1 MADLATRGLPEG
13 PSASRVRHHRYMS
26 RAWHDRVVALVS
38 TLLQLVRVQPGAGA
52 EPSPVTEVAGSLLA
66 IAGGAA
72 LLARRSRPTP
82 VMVTV
87 AALHLVQVLLL
98 GPVLPVLLIIA
109 AYSSARHGPPVRG
122 TVVALSSSAVALAAL
137 VLTGDASIVPLYASL
152 VLVAVLAGALGAA
165 GSARVASMARE
176 AVAEERLRLA
186 RDLHDIVGHGMTAIN
201 VQAGAARMALD
212 AGAEEQVRIALG
224 TIEQASQ
231 DVLREARWLV
241 GLIRDNPPR
250 PSLDDLPRLID
261 LARRNGLDVGIHVD
275 EAAPSC
281 PTATQEAAYRIVE
294 EALTNVLRHSTADRA
309 TVKVELADEMR
320 VEVRDF
326 ASPTGSGAG
335 EPTVGNGVRGMRERA
350 AAVGGELW
358 AGPDG
363 QQGGW
368 IVSARFPL
376 PPGRRGRER

>member
-1 MADLATRGLPEG
+1 
-13 PSASRVRHHRYMS
+13 MS

-38 TLLQLVRVQPGAGA
+38 TLLQLVRVQPGAGP

-66 IAGGAA
+66 IAGGVA

-122 TVVALSSSAVALAAL
+122 SVIALGSSAVALSAL

-309 TVKVELADEMR
+309 TVKVEVADELR

-326 ASPTGSGAG
+326 AAPTGSGAG
-335 EPTVGNGVRGMRERA
+335 EPIVGNGVRGMRERA
-350 AAVGGELW
+350 AAVDGELW

-376 PPGRRGRER
+376 PPGRPGRQR

>member
-1 MADLATRGLPEG
+1 
-13 PSASRVRHHRYMS
+13 
-26 RAWHDRVVALVS
+26 
-38 TLLQLVRVQPGAGA
+38 
-52 EPSPVTEVAGSLLA
+52 
-66 IAGGAA
+66 
-72 LLARRSRPTP
+72 
-82 VMVTV
+82 
-87 AALHLVQVLLL
+87 
-98 GPVLPVLLIIA
+98 
-109 AYSSARHGPPVRG
+109 
-122 TVVALSSSAVALAAL
+122 
-137 VLTGDASIVPLYASL
+137 
-152 VLVAVLAGALGAA
+152 
-165 GSARVASMARE
+165 MARE

-241 GLIRDNPPR
+241 GLIRDNTPR

-309 TVKVELADEMR
+309 TVKVEVAEEMR

-326 ASPTGSGAG
+326 AAPTGSGAG

-376 PPGRRGRER
+376 PPGRSGRER